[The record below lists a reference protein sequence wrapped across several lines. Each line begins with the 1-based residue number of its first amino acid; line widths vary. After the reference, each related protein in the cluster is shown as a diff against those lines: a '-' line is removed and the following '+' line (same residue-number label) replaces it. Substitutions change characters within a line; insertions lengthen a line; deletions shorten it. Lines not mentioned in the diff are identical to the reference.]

1 MFGYV
6 ILHYQS
12 IEITK
17 KCVDK
22 LLMFSKNNPIII
34 VDNCSPNGSGKQLE
48 KMYSKCINITVII
61 NEENQGFAKGNNLGY
76 QYIKRKYS
84 LNYVVVMNNDI
95 MIEDND
101 FAVIIEQ
108 FMEKNEVDVCGP
120 DMVTLKGNHQN
131 PLQLKP
137 YTSKYLQR
145 RVRADK
151 IKVLLLRTRL
161 FWKLYEN
168 YKKTNKIPIRTK
180 QPTVFDCI
188 LHGSCIIYGP
198 EYIKREQNAFLPIT
212 YMYNEEA
219 ILYDYLV
226 HKGYKT
232 GYCSDVTILHMEGV
246 STSER
251 SENKKKKVMF
261 RFKNKRMMQVG
272 RTMREVSELTMIYK
286 LSIWLTELVD
296 IEIRIY

>member
-108 FMEKNEVDVCGP
+108 FMEKSEVDVCGP

-137 YTSKYLQR
+137 CTSKYLQR
-145 RVRADK
+145 RVREDK

-168 YKKTNKIPIRTK
+168 YKKTHKIPIRTK

-251 SENKKKKVMF
+251 IENKKKKVMF
-261 RFKNKRMMQVG
+261 RFKNNIKSIEAQLEERKKYINQ
-272 RTMREVSELTMIYK
+272 SEL
-286 LSIWLTELVD
+286 
-296 IEIRIY
+296 

>member
-108 FMEKNEVDVCGP
+108 FMEKNEVDVCGT

-251 SENKKKKVMF
+251 IENKKKKVMF
-261 RFKNKRMMQVG
+261 RFKNNIKSIEAQLEERKKYINQ
-272 RTMREVSELTMIYK
+272 SEL
-286 LSIWLTELVD
+286 
-296 IEIRIY
+296 

>member
-22 LLMFSKNNPIII
+22 LLMFSKDNPIII

-251 SENKKKKVMF
+251 IENKKKKVMF
-261 RFKNKRMMQVG
+261 KFKNNIKSIEAQLEERKKYINQ
-272 RTMREVSELTMIYK
+272 SEL
-286 LSIWLTELVD
+286 
-296 IEIRIY
+296 

>member
-22 LLMFSKNNPIII
+22 LLMFSKTNPIVI

-188 LHGSCIIYGP
+188 LHGSCIIYGS
-198 EYIKREQNAFLPIT
+198 EYIKKEQNVFLPIT

-251 SENKKKKVMF
+251 IENKKKKVMF
-261 RFKNKRMMQVG
+261 RFKNNIKSIEAQLEERKKYINQ
-272 RTMREVSELTMIYK
+272 SEL
-286 LSIWLTELVD
+286 
-296 IEIRIY
+296 

>member
-22 LLMFSKNNPIII
+22 LLMFNKNNPIII

-161 FWKLYEN
+161 FWKLYKN

-180 QPTVFDCI
+180 QPAVFDCI

-251 SENKKKKVMF
+251 IENKKKKVMF
-261 RFKNKRMMQVG
+261 RFKNNIKSIEAQLEERKKYINQ
-272 RTMREVSELTMIYK
+272 SEL
-286 LSIWLTELVD
+286 
-296 IEIRIY
+296 

>member
-22 LLMFSKNNPIII
+22 LLMFSKDNPIII

-251 SENKKKKVMF
+251 IENKKKKVMF
-261 RFKNKRMMQVG
+261 GFKNNIKSIEAQLEERKKYIN
-272 RTMREVSELTMIYK
+272 RSEL
-286 LSIWLTELVD
+286 
-296 IEIRIY
+296 

>member
-22 LLMFSKNNPIII
+22 LLMFSKTNPIVI

-137 YTSKYLQR
+137 CTSKYLQR
-145 RVRADK
+145 RVREDK

-168 YKKTNKIPIRTK
+168 YKKTHKIPIRTK

-188 LHGSCIIYGP
+188 LHGSCIIYGS

-251 SENKKKKVMF
+251 IENKKKKVMF
-261 RFKNKRMMQVG
+261 RFKNNIKSIEAQLKERKKYINQ
-272 RTMREVSELTMIYK
+272 SEL
-286 LSIWLTELVD
+286 
-296 IEIRIY
+296 

>member
-232 GYCSDVTILHMEGV
+232 GYCSDVTILHMECV

-251 SENKKKKVMF
+251 IENKKKKVMF
-261 RFKNKRMMQVG
+261 RFKNNIKSIEAQLEERKKYINQ
-272 RTMREVSELTMIYK
+272 SEL
-286 LSIWLTELVD
+286 
-296 IEIRIY
+296 

>member
-232 GYCSDVTILHMEGV
+232 GYCSDVTILHIEGV

-251 SENKKKKVMF
+251 IENKKKKVMF
-261 RFKNKRMMQVG
+261 RFKNNIKSIEAQLEERKKYINQ
-272 RTMREVSELTMIYK
+272 SEL
-286 LSIWLTELVD
+286 
-296 IEIRIY
+296 

>member
-22 LLMFSKNNPIII
+22 LLMFSKDNPIII

-212 YMYNEEA
+212 YIYNEEA

-251 SENKKKKVMF
+251 IENKKKKVMF
-261 RFKNKRMMQVG
+261 RFKNNIKSIEAQLEERKKYINQ
-272 RTMREVSELTMIYK
+272 SEL
-286 LSIWLTELVD
+286 
-296 IEIRIY
+296 

>member
-22 LLMFSKNNPIII
+22 LLMFSKDNPIII

-188 LHGSCIIYGP
+188 LHGSCIIYGS
-198 EYIKREQNAFLPIT
+198 EYIKKEQNVFLPIT

-251 SENKKKKVMF
+251 IENKKKKVMF
-261 RFKNKRMMQVG
+261 RFKNNIKSIEAQLEERKKYINQ
-272 RTMREVSELTMIYK
+272 SEL
-286 LSIWLTELVD
+286 
-296 IEIRIY
+296 

>member
-22 LLMFSKNNPIII
+22 LLMFSKDNPIII

-161 FWKLYEN
+161 FWKLYKN
-168 YKKTNKIPIRTK
+168 NKKTNKIPIRTK

-251 SENKKKKVMF
+251 IENKKKKVMF
-261 RFKNKRMMQVG
+261 RFKNNIKSIEAQLEERKKYINQ
-272 RTMREVSELTMIYK
+272 SEL
-286 LSIWLTELVD
+286 
-296 IEIRIY
+296 

>member
-48 KMYSKCINITVII
+48 KMYSTCINITVII

-251 SENKKKKVMF
+251 IENKKKKVMF
-261 RFKNKRMMQVG
+261 RFKNNIKSIEAQLEERKKYINQ
-272 RTMREVSELTMIYK
+272 SEL
-286 LSIWLTELVD
+286 
-296 IEIRIY
+296 

>member
-22 LLMFSKNNPIII
+22 LLIFSKDNPIII

-251 SENKKKKVMF
+251 IENKKKKVMF
-261 RFKNKRMMQVG
+261 RFKNNIKSIEAQLEERKKYINQ
-272 RTMREVSELTMIYK
+272 SEL
-286 LSIWLTELVD
+286 
-296 IEIRIY
+296 

>member
-48 KMYSKCINITVII
+48 KMYSKCINITVIS

-251 SENKKKKVMF
+251 IENKKKKVMF
-261 RFKNKRMMQVG
+261 RFKNNIKSIEAQLEERKKYINQ
-272 RTMREVSELTMIYK
+272 SEL
-286 LSIWLTELVD
+286 
-296 IEIRIY
+296 

>member
-168 YKKTNKIPIRTK
+168 YKKTHKIPIRTK

-251 SENKKKKVMF
+251 IENKKKKVMF
-261 RFKNKRMMQVG
+261 RFKNNIKSIEAQLEERKKYINQ
-272 RTMREVSELTMIYK
+272 SEL
-286 LSIWLTELVD
+286 
-296 IEIRIY
+296 

>member
-137 YTSKYLQR
+137 CTSKYLQR

-251 SENKKKKVMF
+251 IENKKKKVMF
-261 RFKNKRMMQVG
+261 RFKNNIKSIEAQLEERKKYINQ
-272 RTMREVSELTMIYK
+272 SEL
-286 LSIWLTELVD
+286 
-296 IEIRIY
+296 

>member
-6 ILHYQS
+6 ILRYQS

-251 SENKKKKVMF
+251 IENKKKKVMF
-261 RFKNKRMMQVG
+261 RFKNNIKSIEAQLEERKKYINQ
-272 RTMREVSELTMIYK
+272 SEL
-286 LSIWLTELVD
+286 
-296 IEIRIY
+296 

>member
-251 SENKKKKVMF
+251 IENKKKKVIF
-261 RFKNKRMMQVG
+261 RFKNNIKSIEAQLEERKKYINQ
-272 RTMREVSELTMIYK
+272 SEL
-286 LSIWLTELVD
+286 
-296 IEIRIY
+296 

>member
-61 NEENQGFAKGNNLGY
+61 NEENQGFAKGNNLDY

-251 SENKKKKVMF
+251 IENKKKKVMF
-261 RFKNKRMMQVG
+261 RFKNNIKSIEAQLEERKKYINQ
-272 RTMREVSELTMIYK
+272 SEL
-286 LSIWLTELVD
+286 
-296 IEIRIY
+296 

>member
-48 KMYSKCINITVII
+48 KMYSKCTNITVII

-251 SENKKKKVMF
+251 IENKKKKVMF
-261 RFKNKRMMQVG
+261 RFKNNIKSIEAQLEERKKYINQ
-272 RTMREVSELTMIYK
+272 SEL
-286 LSIWLTELVD
+286 
-296 IEIRIY
+296 

>member
-168 YKKTNKIPIRTK
+168 YKKTNKIPISTK

-251 SENKKKKVMF
+251 IENKKKKVMF
-261 RFKNKRMMQVG
+261 RFKNNIKSIEAQLEERKKYINQ
-272 RTMREVSELTMIYK
+272 SEL
-286 LSIWLTELVD
+286 
-296 IEIRIY
+296 

>member
-1 MFGYV
+1 MIGYV

-22 LLMFSKNNPIII
+22 LLMFSKTNPIVI

-48 KMYSKCINITVII
+48 KMYSKYINVTVII

-145 RVRADK
+145 RVREDK

-226 HKGYKT
+226 HRGYKT
-232 GYCSDVTILHMEGV
+232 GYFSDVTIIHMEGV

-251 SENKKKKVMF
+251 IENKKKKVIF
-261 RFKNKRMMQVG
+261 RFKNNIKSIEAQLEERKKYINQ
-272 RTMREVSELTMIYK
+272 SEL
-286 LSIWLTELVD
+286 
-296 IEIRIY
+296 

>member
-61 NEENQGFAKGNNLGY
+61 NEENQGFSKGNNLGY

-251 SENKKKKVMF
+251 IENKKKKVMF
-261 RFKNKRMMQVG
+261 RFKNNIKSIEAQLEERKKYINQ
-272 RTMREVSELTMIYK
+272 SEL
-286 LSIWLTELVD
+286 
-296 IEIRIY
+296 

>member
-17 KCVDK
+17 KCLDK
-22 LLMFSKNNPIII
+22 LLMFSKDNPIII

-251 SENKKKKVMF
+251 IENKKKKVMF
-261 RFKNKRMMQVG
+261 RFKNNIKSIEAQLEERKKYINQ
-272 RTMREVSELTMIYK
+272 SEL
-286 LSIWLTELVD
+286 
-296 IEIRIY
+296 

>member
-251 SENKKKKVMF
+251 IENKKKKVMF
-261 RFKNKRMMQVG
+261 RFKNNIKSIEAQLKERKKYINQ
-272 RTMREVSELTMIYK
+272 SEL
-286 LSIWLTELVD
+286 
-296 IEIRIY
+296 

>member
-6 ILHYQS
+6 ILHYQN
-12 IEITK
+12 IEITRN
-17 KCVDK
+17 CVDK
-22 LLMFSKNNPIII
+22 LLLIDEKSPIVI

-48 KMYSKCINITVII
+48 KIYSKYVNVSVII
-61 NEENQGFAKGNNLGY
+61 NKENQGFAIGNNLGY
-76 QYIKRKYS
+76 QYIKNKYS
-84 LNYVVVMNNDI
+84 LSYIAVMNNDI
-95 MIEDND
+95 MIEDNN
-101 FAVIIEQ
+101 FAIIIKQ
-108 FMEKNEVDVCGP
+108 FMKKHKVDVCGP

-137 YTSKYLQR
+137 YTSKYLQH
-145 RVRADK
+145 RVREDK

-226 HKGYKT
+226 YKGYKT

-251 SENKKKKVMF
+251 IENKRKKVIF
-261 RFKNKRMMQVG
+261 RFKNNIKSIEAQLEERKKYINQ
-272 RTMREVSELTMIYK
+272 SEL
-286 LSIWLTELVD
+286 
-296 IEIRIY
+296 

>member
-22 LLMFSKNNPIII
+22 LLMFSKDNPIII

-108 FMEKNEVDVCGP
+108 FMEKNEVDVCGT

-251 SENKKKKVMF
+251 IENKKKKVMF
-261 RFKNKRMMQVG
+261 RFKNNIKSIEAQLEERKKYINQ
-272 RTMREVSELTMIYK
+272 SEL
-286 LSIWLTELVD
+286 
-296 IEIRIY
+296 

>member
-232 GYCSDVTILHMEGV
+232 GYCLDVTILHMEGV

-251 SENKKKKVMF
+251 IENKKKKVMF
-261 RFKNKRMMQVG
+261 RFKNNIKSIEAQLEERKKYINQF
-272 RTMREVSELTMIYK
+272 EL
-286 LSIWLTELVD
+286 
-296 IEIRIY
+296 

>member
-108 FMEKNEVDVCGP
+108 FMEKNEVYVCGP

-251 SENKKKKVMF
+251 IENKKKKVMF
-261 RFKNKRMMQVG
+261 RFKNNIKSIEAQLEERKKYINQ
-272 RTMREVSELTMIYK
+272 SEL
-286 LSIWLTELVD
+286 
-296 IEIRIY
+296 

>member
-1 MFGYV
+1 
-6 ILHYQS
+6 
-12 IEITK
+12 
-17 KCVDK
+17 
-22 LLMFSKNNPIII
+22 
-34 VDNCSPNGSGKQLE
+34 
-48 KMYSKCINITVII
+48 
-61 NEENQGFAKGNNLGY
+61 
-76 QYIKRKYS
+76 
-84 LNYVVVMNNDI
+84 MNNDI

-251 SENKKKKVMF
+251 IENKKKKVMF
-261 RFKNKRMMQVG
+261 RFKNNIKSIEAQLEERKKYIN
-272 RTMREVSELTMIYK
+272 RSEL
-286 LSIWLTELVD
+286 
-296 IEIRIY
+296 

>member
-198 EYIKREQNAFLPIT
+198 EYSKREQNAFLPIT

-251 SENKKKKVMF
+251 IENKKKKVMF
-261 RFKNKRMMQVG
+261 RFKNNIKSIEAQLEERKKYINQ
-272 RTMREVSELTMIYK
+272 SEL
-286 LSIWLTELVD
+286 
-296 IEIRIY
+296 

>member
-22 LLMFSKNNPIII
+22 LLMFSKDNPSII

-251 SENKKKKVMF
+251 IENKKKKVMF
-261 RFKNKRMMQVG
+261 RFKNNIKSIEAQLEERKKYINQ
-272 RTMREVSELTMIYK
+272 SEL
-286 LSIWLTELVD
+286 
-296 IEIRIY
+296 

>member
-212 YMYNEEA
+212 YMYDEEA

-251 SENKKKKVMF
+251 IENKKKKVMF
-261 RFKNKRMMQVG
+261 RFKNNIKSIEAQLEERKKYINQ
-272 RTMREVSELTMIYK
+272 SEL
-286 LSIWLTELVD
+286 
-296 IEIRIY
+296 

>member
-212 YMYNEEA
+212 YMYNEES

-251 SENKKKKVMF
+251 IENKKKKVMF
-261 RFKNKRMMQVG
+261 RFKNNIKSIEAQLEERKKYINQ
-272 RTMREVSELTMIYK
+272 SEL
-286 LSIWLTELVD
+286 
-296 IEIRIY
+296 

>member
-22 LLMFSKNNPIII
+22 LLMFSKTNPIVI

-48 KMYSKCINITVII
+48 KMYSKYTNITVII

-251 SENKKKKVMF
+251 IENKKKKVMF
-261 RFKNKRMMQVG
+261 RFKNNIKSIEAQLEERKKYINQ
-272 RTMREVSELTMIYK
+272 SEL
-286 LSIWLTELVD
+286 
-296 IEIRIY
+296 

>member
-34 VDNCSPNGSGKQLE
+34 VDNCSPNRSGKQLE

-198 EYIKREQNAFLPIT
+198 KYIKREQNAFLPIT

-251 SENKKKKVMF
+251 IENKKKKVMF
-261 RFKNKRMMQVG
+261 RFKNNIKSIEAQLEERKKYINQ
-272 RTMREVSELTMIYK
+272 SEL
-286 LSIWLTELVD
+286 
-296 IEIRIY
+296 